1 MCLKLNWHSQS
12 VYNNFLHRELHVSQN
27 INILSKILFFWAQK
41 FILYCACI
49 VYGFFCLLFVIFFF
63 LLYCSFTSV
72 GGFSS
77 WNPKWVCFQLS
88 YEPLKVIRMKL
99 NVHIDFGQMLS
110 LVDYLRNLKCCHFT
124 LLGAAGQFS
133 KVVILSSYQSIRT
146 KIWEANYSL
155 ISRHMEHES

>member
-12 VYNNFLHRELHVSQN
+12 VYNNFLHRDICISKHQYFIKN
-27 INILSKILFFWAQK
+27 IILLGTEIHIVL
-41 FILYCACI
+41 CMHCI
-49 VYGFFCLLFVIFFF
+49 WVFLFVVCYFFF

-77 WNPKWVCFQLS
+77 WNSKWVCFQLS
-88 YEPLKVIRMKL
+88 YEPLKVIRMKW
-99 NVHIDFGQMLS
+99 NEYIDFGQMLS
-110 LVDYLRNLKCCHFT
+110 LVDYLRNLKCCYFT

>member
-1 MCLKLNWHSQS
+1 MCTITSCIENYMYLKTSIFYQKYYS
-12 VYNNFLHRELHVSQN
+12 SGHRNSYCTVH
-27 INILSKILFFWAQK
+27 A
-41 FILYCACI
+41 LYM
-49 VYGFFCLLFVIFFF
+49 GFFLFVVCNFFF

-77 WNPKWVCFQLS
+77 WNSKWVCFQLS
-88 YEPLKVIRMKL
+88 YEPLKVIRMKW

-146 KIWEANYSL
+146 KIWETNYSL

>member
-12 VYNNFLHRELHVSQN
+12 VYNNFPHRDTCISKHQYFIKN
-27 INILSKILFFWAQK
+27 IILLGTEIHIVL
-41 FILYCACI
+41 CMHCI
-49 VYGFFCLLFVIFFF
+49 RVFLFVACNFFF

-88 YEPLKVIRMKL
+88 YEPLKVIHMKWNL
-99 NVHIDFGQMLS
+99 HIDFGQMLS
-110 LVDYLRNLKCCHFT
+110 LVDYLRNLKCCYFT
-124 LLGAAGQFS
+124 FLGAAGKFS

-155 ISRHMEHES
+155 ISRRMEHES